1 MVKRIDLTDGAKP
14 AALKEDLPLD
24 ELACCLNLDL
34 LFPYVGSKGMSSTD
48 FVCHVYRKVFETP
61 DEHLARRY
69 QEVREYPLDE
79 IRRDFE
85 YVRRQ
90 AMEEET
96 SPMRS
101 FGALRSGRRKQDE
114 WSRVTAYLTDR
125 NHWVSDAIVKLM
137 LIEVRHV
144 AGREMAALEA
154 GRYIAAGRSLLRH
167 PLRFLRLTVLAA
179 CGGPQFL
186 VDHTILFNAF
196 FNRTKSI
203 SILKEDNHAYVVY
216 TWDRK
221 DTRLRTIRATR
232 EYEFWNIGCYDSFL
246 RIDGLFTRPCRFLV
260 SAVDIGDA
268 LISRGVEYARDGEGN
283 YVVGGRTVTK
293 LCERAE
299 RDGSTEL
306 LCRGYVFTEPVP
318 GPNGQVI
325 FSPEGD
331 TLYDMNHRTTVFQ
344 YHLRER
350 KGPFHRLKGHLAY
363 WLISRR
369 LSLQSALDIAS
380 QDRRKVQRELEIE
393 SAKVDQLTAEERQQ
407 RELAEAALAR
417 AEAAQQ
423 SAAEA
428 HCRELAQSQQLATA
442 EAQVATGKVYA
453 SAAAHD
459 INNAL
464 GPARS
469 GIEEILQLLRQA
481 RPAVEGHSGEA
492 EAAEAD
498 FARQLG
504 KVVEAELAGI
514 AKTFEKMTGSLSRPE
529 AELLLDRLEFLGR
542 VSRTMR
548 EAIPD
553 IYRGINRASDYTSF
567 MSEMAHVD
575 YSEARQLVGLDELLG
590 ELVVKYRRLWERQ
603 GIELEADLPEGIVVS
618 GWPHVFES
626 AFSNLLDNAAKAVQE
641 SEEKRVRVSLGREDE
656 RCVVTVEDTGPGIPE
671 ELREKVFELGYT
683 THPADGKGFGLAY
696 VRNYVTLLGGD
707 VSVQDRPEGGTAF
720 VVQIPVSQTAQ
731 GMGQ

>member
-1 MVKRIDLTDGAKP
+1 MTSASGSRPGGLFTDS
-14 AALKEDLPLD
+14 
-24 ELACCLNLDL
+24 
-34 LFPYVGSKGMSSTD
+34 Y
-48 FVCHVYRKVFETP
+48 
-61 DEHLARRY
+61 
-69 QEVREYPLDE
+69 
-79 IRRDFE
+79 
-85 YVRRQ
+85 
-90 AMEEET
+90 
-96 SPMRS
+96 
-101 FGALRSGRRKQDE
+101 
-114 WSRVTAYLTDR
+114 
-125 NHWVSDAIVKLM
+125 
-137 LIEVRHV
+137 
-144 AGREMAALEA
+144 
-154 GRYIAAGRSLLRH
+154 
-167 PLRFLRLTVLAA
+167 LAA
-179 CGGPQFL
+179 CADILGCIGVVEDPFRQEVTAKYPAAAVRIVRDSLGEEGAQRFL
-186 VDHTILFNAF
+186 HELIEAHLPPDEPVRERFRSVLRDEHGWVSAWLDHVSAARASLLLRRTDIFRQVGFVAVANRATAHSAFAGVLGLRWLYRHLAEVNRNFNMVTNISYDEDASKAGRTIIAKWNLPVYDDQVRSTFGKLASQVVRFDCELTEGALSAVPVLFGRPPATATHIACQAEGAQRCQILLEWQDVGLLARFLSGLRNLVPSHRRLLSRVGQMEVLIRDA
-196 FNRTKSI
+196 RRRLQETH
-203 SILKEDNHAYVVY
+203 LKE
-216 TWDRK
+216 
-221 DTRLRTIRATR
+221 
-232 EYEFWNIGCYDSFL
+232 
-246 RIDGLFTRPCRFLV
+246 
-260 SAVDIGDA
+260 
-268 LISRGVEYARDGEGN
+268 
-283 YVVGGRTVTK
+283 
-293 LCERAE
+293 
-299 RDGSTEL
+299 
-306 LCRGYVFTEPVP
+306 
-318 GPNGQVI
+318 
-325 FSPEGD
+325 
-331 TLYDMNHRTTVFQ
+331 
-344 YHLRER
+344 
-350 KGPFHRLKGHLAY
+350 LAH
-363 WLISRR
+363 SRR
-369 LSLQSALDIAS
+369 LA
-380 QDRRKVQRELEIE
+380 
-393 SAKVDQLTAEERQQ
+393 
-407 RELAEAALAR
+407 
-417 AEAAQQ
+417 
-423 SAAEA
+423 AAEA
-428 HCRELAQSQQLATA
+428 E
-442 EAQVATGKVYA
+442 VKVGKAYA

-469 GIEEILQLLRQA
+469 GIEEILHLLWEA

-731 GMGQ
+731 DSAQ